1 MIMQRGIS
9 LLEMMVALV
18 SSSLIMLVLTNQ
30 YVGVK
35 RHYAY
40 FEKKLEQSLDRLL
53 VSDLIRDSAR
63 KAGFT
68 PCLGIDHLASID
80 TRNGHQ
86 GLAAI
91 EIQSA
96 PNPGFI
102 SNHMHEKFG
111 VLITQRS
118 PSQLIVT
125 KSTLHS
131 EKKPVIIADC
141 YHAEVHTVSVVK
153 NRSQHQEVRL
163 VKPLMFDYIPP
174 IYIGEWL
181 EERFYVRKEKTTL
194 FYQLGHT
201 DAISNAVHGLTVSL
215 KTINSKRLLQVML
228 ALDKDQ
234 IIKLDALV
242 RNA

>member
-9 LLEMMVALV
+9 LLEVMIALV

-40 FEKKLEQSLDRLL
+40 FEKNLEQSLDLQL

-80 TRNGHQ
+80 RRNGHQ
-86 GLAAI
+86 GVASI
-91 EIQSA
+91 EIQST
-96 PNPGFI
+96 PNPGFT
-102 SNHMHEKFG
+102 SNHMHEQFG

-118 PSQLIVT
+118 PTQLIVT
-125 KSTLHS
+125 KNTLVT
-131 EKKPVIIADC
+131 EKKPVLIADC
-141 YHAEVHTVSVVK
+141 YHAEIHTVSAVK
-153 NRSQHQEVRL
+153 RMSLHQELRL
-163 VKPLMFDYIPP
+163 EQPLMFDYVPP
-174 IYIGEWL
+174 VYIGEWL
-181 EERFYVRKEKTTL
+181 EERFYVRKEKATL

-215 KTINSKRLLQVML
+215 KTSHSKRLLQVIL
-228 ALDKDQ
+228 ALDKNHT
-234 IIKLDALV
+234 IKLDTMLRGA
-242 RNA
+242 